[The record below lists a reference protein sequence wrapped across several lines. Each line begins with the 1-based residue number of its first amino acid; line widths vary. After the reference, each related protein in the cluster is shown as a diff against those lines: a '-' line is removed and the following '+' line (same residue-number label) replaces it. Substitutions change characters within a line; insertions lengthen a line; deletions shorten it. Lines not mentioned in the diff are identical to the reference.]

1 MFTKN
6 TFIFFFILS
15 CVIGLIKGTPCN
27 ELSLKEGISTCDR
40 NDDGSI
46 SINIYTGELTQDT
59 VDSIGAYSEI
69 EKLIIYHTEKVNVTS
84 FEPFT
89 LLTNLTTVEIRT
101 DGIQPVTKN
110 LLSSFKSIKK
120 LQFIDIELN
129 QENIEELS
137 TLTNLE
143 TLAIRHSSCDPSVDY
158 SPLKKLVNLEVLY
171 MEAHETVH
179 HNYNKKL
186 TEFPDFIFE
195 LTNLR
200 EIFIAAQEITKLP
213 EEFSKLK
220 KLEILDISDNKIDDD
235 LPESFNDLP
244 ELKILFAS
252 NNVNLKGKT
261 LTNPKLEKCS
271 YDENYE
277 LCKAKDMDCLKLNR
291 FEFKNCSG
299 MVTEEDYSTNGQC
312 GNGNGKCPPGFCCS
326 KYGWCGKTEDHCSI
340 SKGCQADL
348 GVCEDEPLSSRCGKV
363 FGKCPSGQCCSK
375 DGYCGVND
383 NHCLISEGCQSEF
396 GLCNKLKYTVD
407 GRCGPEAGRC
417 PSGQCCSR
425 YGWCG
430 QGSIYCNIGCQS
442 EFGDCNKN

>member
-1 MFTKN
+1 
-6 TFIFFFILS
+6 
-15 CVIGLIKGTPCN
+15 
-27 ELSLKEGISTCDR
+27 
-40 NDDGSI
+40 
-46 SINIYTGELTQDT
+46 
-59 VDSIGAYSEI
+59 
-69 EKLIIYHTEKVNVTS
+69 
-84 FEPFT
+84 
-89 LLTNLTTVEIRT
+89 
-101 DGIQPVTKN
+101 
-110 LLSSFKSIKK
+110 
-120 LQFIDIELN
+120 
-129 QENIEELS
+129 
-137 TLTNLE
+137 
-143 TLAIRHSSCDPSVDY
+143 
-158 SPLKKLVNLEVLY
+158 
-171 MEAHETVH
+171 
-179 HNYNKKL
+179 
-186 TEFPDFIFE
+186 
-195 LTNLR
+195 
-200 EIFIAAQEITKLP
+200 
-213 EEFSKLK
+213 
-220 KLEILDISDNKIDDD
+220 
-235 LPESFNDLP
+235 
-244 ELKILFAS
+244 
-252 NNVNLKGKT
+252 
-261 LTNPKLEKCS
+261 LEKCS

>member
-171 MEAHETVH
+171 M
-179 HNYNKKL
+179 
-186 TEFPDFIFE
+186 
-195 LTNLR
+195 
-200 EIFIAAQEITKLP
+200 
-213 EEFSKLK
+213 
-220 KLEILDISDNKIDDD
+220 
-235 LPESFNDLP
+235 
-244 ELKILFAS
+244 
-252 NNVNLKGKT
+252 
-261 LTNPKLEKCS
+261 
-271 YDENYE
+271 
-277 LCKAKDMDCLKLNR
+277 
-291 FEFKNCSG
+291 
-299 MVTEEDYSTNGQC
+299 
-312 GNGNGKCPPGFCCS
+312 
-326 KYGWCGKTEDHCSI
+326 
-340 SKGCQADL
+340 
-348 GVCEDEPLSSRCGKV
+348 
-363 FGKCPSGQCCSK
+363 
-375 DGYCGVND
+375 
-383 NHCLISEGCQSEF
+383 
-396 GLCNKLKYTVD
+396 
-407 GRCGPEAGRC
+407 
-417 PSGQCCSR
+417 
-425 YGWCG
+425 
-430 QGSIYCNIGCQS
+430 
-442 EFGDCNKN
+442 